1 MTGEPVAPLGPGWR
15 RERASAAPEPLTPER
30 IVAVAMDLVD
40 REGLDALSMRRLGT
54 ELGAG
59 ATTLYWHVK
68 NKDELLDLML
78 DQVFVEIDPLD
89 AGLPW
94 REQLRA
100 MANNLRQVLLRHR
113 NLIMVV
119 ASRPTTGPNAV
130 AAIDQLFG
138 VVRRSGLP
146 DDRVV
151 AAALAVL
158 NYASGF
164 AVLEAASLAQFGPG
178 ADEAAVRESLHEST
192 EQVLAYLLALPPDR
206 YPNVQVVGRYLVEG
220 NDDSRFA
227 YGLEAM
233 LDGIEADVARSVKT
247 P

>member
-1 MTGEPVAPLGPGWR
+1 VTFDPPSPIAPGWR
-15 RERASAAPEPLTPER
+15 RERTAPPQEPLTLER
-30 IVAVAMDLVD
+30 IVATAMDLVD

-78 DQVFVEIDPLD
+78 DQVFVEIDRPD
-89 AGLPW
+89 ADLPW
-94 REQLRA
+94 RDQLRDVA
-100 MANNLRQVLLRHR
+100 HNLRAVLLHHR

-130 AAIDQLFG
+130 AAIDELFG

-146 DDRVV
+146 DERVV
-151 AAALAVL
+151 PAALAVL

-164 AVLEAASLAQFGPG
+164 AVLEAASLAQFGPS
-178 ADEAAVRESLHEST
+178 ADEAAVRQSLQEST
-192 EQVLAYLLALPPDR
+192 EVVMDYLLALPPDR

-220 NDDSRFA
+220 DDDSRFA
-227 YGLEAM
+227 YGLEVM
-233 LDGIEADVARSVKT
+233 LDGLAADVARTVAT
-247 P
+247 T